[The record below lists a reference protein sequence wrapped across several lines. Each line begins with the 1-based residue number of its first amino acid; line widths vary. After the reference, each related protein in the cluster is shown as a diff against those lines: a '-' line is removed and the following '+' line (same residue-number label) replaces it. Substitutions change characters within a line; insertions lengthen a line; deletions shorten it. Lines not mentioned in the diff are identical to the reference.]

1 MYSIYIYICIY
12 IYRHTHMSSTSTRP
26 TYVAWYRSSLVT
38 EAPALLHP
46 ALLTDDLL
54 LQRDTASASIL
65 DSTER
70 AELDGAPGGE
80 AMECVVNR
88 TVLMW

>member
-1 MYSIYIYICIY
+1 M
-12 IYRHTHMSSTSTRP
+12 
-26 TYVAWYRSSLVT
+26 LQ
-38 EAPALLHP
+38 APALLHS

-70 AELDGAPGGE
+70 AELDGAPWKWHGFG
-80 AMECVVNR
+80 APWIVRHSVP
-88 TVLMW
+88 VSL